1 MFKRNGAM
9 VRYRDGQ
16 RDGDVMGRR
25 PRVEERETEKE
36 RVNIFIN
43 N

>member
-9 VRYRDGQ
+9 VRYRDG
-16 RDGDVMGRR
+16 DVMGRQT
-25 PRVEERETEKE
+25 RVEERETEKE